1 MSDDVAKLIAEI
13 IFDAQT
19 GDLDK
24 VQKKL
29 KDLERQ
35 SEETGKKLSAFQ
47 QKQIRELNEFVK
59 SETQAARRVK
69 ELTAELAKQKQV
81 GGDKTRIER
90 LQRELDLAVKYEQAM
105 KSVNAQRLKAITP
118 RGPKQKWVDIA
129 PDVKVDKKT
138 LMKEVEEA
146 KRELKDAMDAMDLDR
161 VLFPRGFETKN
172 WDIAGIV
179 GDIKSHGRVIR
190 EAAVAQKLRNE
201 AVRAGAASID
211 EEAFFQND
219 DYYDVP
225 ETSKGD
231 VGPAESGFT
240 QKEYDARYGDKY
252 KNRVDRVTKKQL
264 EDAEKE
270 GRFQETVVTGS
281 DYGGHEVSDDRITEP
296 TWQRPVAD
304 KSTVENMLLTEA
316 GKYTWMKKKFEEGKF
331 RKKVIDR
338 QADYVSYLQAKL
350 KDFDE
355 PGYLENWLEERRQ
368 KRKERQERE
377 KQFAES
383 VRGKEREKA
392 RVALSKIKSSEAQE
406 YKKKRG
412 LTTQWDV
419 PQEKLETRA
428 RDAFIQAMIQE
439 ANRQRYLE
447 HEKRVSE
454 NIQINKQ
461 IQDAIGMPGP
471 GNLEGLPAEKLK
483 EKKRLEMM
491 MKLPFNDPNYKFTI
505 PTRPQP
511 ATKAQLEAETNISD
525 VKPDVMADIDK
536 YIDEAIAKF
545 TLDAIYEAIDAP
557 IVRPGKKN
565 IQMTGGIGVGHYR
578 DKLGKK
584 GVPVGKLSDLQIMS
598 LATGDPDKITEHVPQ
613 SILDEIGNL
622 DLSENATSDINS
634 MVDSVKGDYHQE
646 EPTDTTPASMP
657 IRPISRQARQELM
670 LKDFNELLEEAEVE
684 LKKALDQQ
692 RRGIRGQYPV
702 DKARYR
708 LNNIKK
714 AIQAIKMGEPV
725 WIDEGPVSPYEY
737 HPDILKRAQERD
749 KFDPRPA
756 QYRKERIDAL
766 PDDLKLLA
774 AQNKIHLDQAEKIAF
789 KRDEV
794 EAKKRRP
801 VVDDNVKSIQQR
813 IGPILAGLKKKLDE
827 VFSQQVVTMT
837 GEFDTEEDME
847 EWISKLQEFGG
858 VSGIS
863 RREKDV
869 KMKTPEGPVYQ
880 RRHVATV
887 TLQKTTEELL
897 KQRDA
902 LKLVNQAVVENGKAY
917 AASSKVA
924 GKYTA
929 GLEQGF
935 NKVGTQ
941 FRALSWRF
949 TMMSM
954 GSLGVF
960 FSMMSFATLLRQAF
974 GSIIGPV
981 TSLEQTFQQLGMAVG
996 LEDLSKVKLEGESP
1010 AERLLGNTDGFIE
1023 AWATI
1028 QYMIGQVVAALA
1040 ELGIELLED
1049 PEFVQSLQEGFSGLI
1064 DALGQ
1069 PEVKEAIKSLAQSF
1083 VDLLPQLVELVPW
1096 VAQFFEILVTNFP
1109 LIGPLLPWLVKL
1121 SLIAA
1126 VLMPIFSALSMT
1138 AGIVYI
1144 VFQSCGWILTTLLV
1158 PALKVLAA
1166 ALGVTVGAAA
1176 AIVLVILAIVAAV
1189 IILLDYFGF
1198 LDDVVNFLI
1207 ATFQAFLG
1215 VLSAVFNMIAD
1226 IAQGLSNLPFIGG
1239 FFQASADWNRGL
1251 ASGASGLADWAE
1263 GLKWQDKNT
1272 GETPFARTGQS
1283 QPSTVNNVNVTQY
1296 IEGSGDPEKTADLAN
1311 QKFMDALN
1319 SGV

>member
-1 MSDDVAKLIAEI
+1 MSNDVAKLIAEI

-19 GDLDK
+19 GDIDK

-29 KDLERQ
+29 KDLEKQ
-35 SEETGKKLSAFQ
+35 SEETGKKLSTFQ
-47 QKQIRELNEFVK
+47 QKQVRELNEFVK
-59 SETQAARRVK
+59 SETQATRRVK
-69 ELTAELAKQKQV
+69 DLTAELAKQKKV
-81 GGDKTRIER
+81 GSDKAGIEK

-118 RGPKQKWVDIA
+118 RGPKRKWVDIA

-146 KRELKDAMDAMDLDR
+146 KRELKDAMDTMDLDR
-161 VLFPRGFETKN
+161 VLFPRGFKTKN
-172 WDIAGIV
+172 QDIAGLV
-179 GDIKSHGRVIR
+179 GDIKSHGRIIR
-190 EAAVAQKLRNE
+190 EAAIAQKQRNE

-211 EEAFFQND
+211 QEAFFQSD

-252 KNRVDRVTKKQL
+252 RNRVDRVTKKQL

-270 GRFQETVVTGS
+270 GRFQETIVTGS

-304 KSTVENMLLTEA
+304 KSTVENMLMTEA

-338 QADYVSYLQAKL
+338 QSDYVSYLQAKL

-368 KRKERQERE
+368 KRKERQESE
-377 KQFAES
+377 KKFAES

-392 RVALSKIKSSEAQE
+392 RIALSKIKSSEAQE

-428 RDAFIQAMIQE
+428 REAFILAKIQE
-439 ANRQRYLE
+439 ADYQRYLE
-447 HEKRVSE
+447 HERRVSE

-483 EKKRLEMM
+483 EKKRREMM

-536 YIDEAIAKF
+536 YIDEAIAKLS
-545 TLDAIYEAIDAP
+545 LDAIYEAIDAP

-584 GVPVGKLSDLQIMS
+584 GVPVDKLNDLQIMS
-598 LATGDPDKITEHVPQ
+598 LAAGDPDKITEHVPQ

-725 WIDEGPVSPYEY
+725 WIDEGPISPYEY

-756 QYRKERIDAL
+756 QYRKERIEAL
-766 PDDLKLLA
+766 PDDLRLLA
-774 AQNKIHLDQAEKIAF
+774 AQNKIHLDQAENIAF

-801 VVDDNVKSIQQR
+801 VVDDDVKSIQQR

-827 VFSQQVVTMT
+827 MFSQQTVTMT

-869 KMKTPEGPVYQ
+869 KMRTPEGPVTQ
-880 RRHVATV
+880 RRHVGTV

-897 KQRDA
+897 KQKDA

-917 AASSKVA
+917 TTSSKVA

-929 GLEQGF
+929 GLAQGF
-935 NKVGTQ
+935 NKVGKQ
-941 FRALSWRF
+941 FKALSWKF

-974 GSIIGPV
+974 GSLITPLSNIDQ
-981 TSLEQTFQQLGMAVG
+981 LFQQVG
-996 LEDLSKVKLEGESP
+996 LSVGLADLSKVKLNGEEPVLDEDGNPVMEPVLDDAGNPVLDDEGNPVMQPVMREVQSP
-1010 AERLLGNTDGFIE
+1010 ADILLQNTDDAIS

-1028 QYMIGQVVAALA
+1028 KYIIGQVTAALA
-1040 ELGIELLED
+1040 LLGIELLND
-1049 PEFVQSLQEGFSGLI
+1049 PEFVDALQEGLQGFI
-1064 DALGQ
+1064 DALKS
-1069 PEVKEAIKSLAQSF
+1069 PEVKDAIKSLATSF
-1083 VDLLPQLVELVPW
+1083 AELLPELVELVPW
-1096 VAQFFEILVTNFP
+1096 VAQFFQILVTDFP
-1109 LIGPLLPWLVKL
+1109 IIGPLVPWLAKL
-1121 SLIAA
+1121 
-1126 VLMPIFSALSMT
+1126 AL
-1138 AGIVYI
+1138 
-1144 VFQSCGWILTTLLV
+1144 
-1158 PALKVLAA
+1158 
-1166 ALGVTVGAAA
+1166 
-1176 AIVLVILAIVAAV
+1176 VAAV
-1189 IILLDYFGF
+1189 
-1198 LDDVVNFLI
+1198 
-1207 ATFQAFLG
+1207 
-1215 VLSAVFNMIAD
+1215 
-1226 IAQGLSNLPFIGG
+1226 
-1239 FFQASADWNRGL
+1239 
-1251 ASGASGLADWAE
+1251 
-1263 GLKWQDKNT
+1263 
-1272 GETPFARTGQS
+1272 
-1283 QPSTVNNVNVTQY
+1283 
-1296 IEGSGDPEKTADLAN
+1296 
-1311 QKFMDALN
+1311 
-1319 SGV
+1319 